1 MIVEGEG
8 FDAIEQVAV
17 SAHLKLERLSGP
29 EGDPSQL
36 RNLFQSF
43 FLTPT
48 GLLGLASALLV
59 LGRKPL
65 GVRLALPF
73 CVLLAITAIM
83 TFFEVP
89 PVGGFLDDY
98 EQASL
103 ARGVDVPTYLEEKGT
118 TPEEYIQSETGDVRA
133 QGALGSIAVLV
144 IYVATVLRG
153 SRTRPKQAS
162 AKA

>member
-1 MIVEGEG
+1 MLIPRIGAVLLLVGYGFAVAQVGRLMYVVAREGHSSW
-8 FDAIEQVAV
+8 VAV
-17 SAHLKLERLSGP
+17 AI
-29 EGDPSQL
+29 
-36 RNLFQSF
+36 
-43 FLTPT
+43 FLAPT

-103 ARGVDVPTYLEEKGT
+103 SRGVDVPTYLEEKGT
-118 TPEEYIQSETGDVRA
+118 TPEEYIESETGDVRG